1 MQGLTDSEK
10 YILNQ
15 EFPDLSLSG
24 DVDIERYFI
33 YRKQGREKEAIF
45 LYDNKL
51 RLKYPNE
58 TLRIALISAY
68 RKKDPVFI
76 SLLTQ
81 CLKSLANRTIE
92 RTKIIIN
99 FISESI
105 GNIPKT
111 NILSIVRQ
119 CENVVSSISQDR
131 YQVIPFTEKYSRYA
145 SYFNFKKK
153 EMKEASHLIKLYI
166 SGEFSYLAMREE
178 ARIRN
183 EKKEKKIFLDF
194 SKITFTKAQIDFVLI
209 SPNIKR
215 VEDKVI
221 AYIAQYLPSCLDTS
235 FENLVL
241 LYSRKYKTKHYDIFK
256 AIKTIVIAKKNDE
269 ELLTNVLM
277 TVSDGYYYSISG
289 DIYLQKEWAK
299 LKDNLIEAKTK
310 KEEKEAYNS
319 SKAEKKEAQSKK
331 HTVKEKNKELSNI
344 RKKNRLIKAKEKT
357 KKSEVLHKEAKKDIQ
372 KETSNI
378 KHEKVEKLES
388 IKDCIKRIIGD
399 NYGIYDEL
407 FFKTVRISIRHV
419 LEKSMIQKMSLFG
432 DEENIAEDSIY
443 EYIEK
448 NYENPYQNWILSEN
462 NKQVE
467 TLGFKISSIEEI
479 LKDWAY
485 YNKF

>member
-76 SLLTQ
+76 SILTQ

-92 RTKIIIN
+92 RTKIIIS

-178 ARIRN
+178 ARIEN
-183 EKKEKKIFLDF
+183 EKKRK
-194 SKITFTKAQIDFVLI
+194 
-209 SPNIKR
+209 
-215 VEDKVI
+215 
-221 AYIAQYLPSCLDTS
+221 
-235 FENLVL
+235 EN
-241 LYSRKYKTKHYDIFK
+241 
-256 AIKTIVIAKKNDE
+256 
-269 ELLTNVLM
+269 
-277 TVSDGYYYSISG
+277 SI
-289 DIYLQKEWAK
+289 
-299 LKDNLIEAKTK
+299 
-310 KEEKEAYNS
+310 
-319 SKAEKKEAQSKK
+319 
-331 HTVKEKNKELSNI
+331 
-344 RKKNRLIKAKEKT
+344 
-357 KKSEVLHKEAKKDIQ
+357 
-372 KETSNI
+372 
-378 KHEKVEKLES
+378 
-388 IKDCIKRIIGD
+388 
-399 NYGIYDEL
+399 
-407 FFKTVRISIRHV
+407 
-419 LEKSMIQKMSLFG
+419 
-432 DEENIAEDSIY
+432 
-443 EYIEK
+443 
-448 NYENPYQNWILSEN
+448 
-462 NKQVE
+462 
-467 TLGFKISSIEEI
+467 
-479 LKDWAY
+479 
-485 YNKF
+485 